1 MKKMKTARRILAS
14 IMTIIMVLGVCT
26 VAASAATSLQALI
39 DATAEGG
46 TLTLTKSYNE
56 SVVINKA
63 ITLDLNGFE
72 IRGEAGDR
80 AIIVNANSTIKNGR
94 VTSMFADVS
103 TKEMI
108 KTVESKAFAAIKTYA
123 DLTLENV
130 RAIGAYTR
138 VPTTSTYYVPMGSAV
153 ESVGADADLVLNNV
167 ALIGRYGVNNAVAGA
182 TSDGGKVTVVDGLL
196 CGFLGAIK
204 DESKVV
210 VADGSTK
217 VNAADRIDGIL
228 ADKIG
233 LNDSEAEIV
242 ESVFADRCYIYTK
255 DPVVETPVITNGWIT
270 AEVDDSNDLPLYQNT
285 VIDFSYKWVPE
296 CAVIADGTKIPFELI
311 DGEYKAFVD
320 SDEAEVIYRL
330 WYEMAPDLKN
340 YVVNFAEIIDEIV
353 RRAVRTADGAV
364 DEVYDM
370 YNEYVEMVA
379 EAYYMLDDVGAE
391 PIPVVGGT
399 FSEIEDFFAIQKA
412 VFEIGGRKMYE
423 VAGELTGDDG
433 YTFGLGTFNYFYG
446 KDYANIK
453 EIRAAYNAMGG
464 ATGNYGIIDEL
475 DDYVEE
481 FLAFDITDSAQW
493 ADIAFWAYSNYEDVL
508 ALVEKAEAKID
519 ALQVALSTDIA
530 ELAVEAAGLEKYIS
544 YLNKVESY
552 IGKAQ
557 SLISEVLANPTVKD
571 VLAMLEENEDKL
583 VDYANKAVKVVEN
596 IENYV
601 EFTVDG
607 NYVMAY
613 AAPERFIA
621 KSVST
626 GLLTVEINGIGSAA
640 VKVDGA
646 AADYVSTSATYAYA
660 DSVVL
665 TAEAEGFIA
674 WASVSGSSNRILTT
688 ETTLTLTTKTPTTVV
703 AYYETP
709 DEGIVDY
716 LFIAPTG
723 QIMGIIAAADDED
736 VYADADFP
744 YVPGLEFTGW
754 PTADGSLM
762 ADYDTIGV
770 SADVKA
776 AAISYTGSS
785 AFDSAS
791 DYYFGKIV
799 KANSTSDAIL
809 VAGDFETATQFT
821 VSFTDNGATTTKT
834 VDANDEVIATAKGAD
849 FSYWADENGNVVSVL
864 KTFKFTAVRDLAV
877 TAVYGA
883 EAPEAVSVLTV
894 ADTVGANGAMKS
906 FYVERSS
913 VADNVVSSGVMLT
926 YDAAVATD
934 EALRFDSGADFIVGK
949 AKVNTQQGVYVASLS
964 YNAINN
970 NGGTVYARSYIEV
983 GNTIYYGDIITVTV
997 G

>member
-1 MKKMKTARRILAS
+1 MKTARRILAS
-14 IMTIIMVLGVCT
+14 IMAIIMVLGVCT

-56 SVVINKA
+56 SVVINKS

-72 IRGEAGDR
+72 VRGEAGDR
-80 AIIVNANSTIKNGR
+80 AIIVNADSTIKNGR
-94 VTSMFADVS
+94 VTSMFAEVS
-103 TKEMI
+103 TMEMI

-138 VPTTSTYYVPMGSAV
+138 VPTTTTYFIPMGSAV
-153 ESVGADADLVLNNV
+153 ESVGADADVVLNNV

-182 TSDGGKVTVVDGLL
+182 TSEGGKVTVVDGLV
-196 CGFLGAIK
+196 CGFLGAFK
-204 DESKVV
+204 DESKVI

-217 VNAADRIDGIL
+217 VNAADRIDGL
-228 ADKIG
+228 LEETMDLGDK
-233 LNDSEAEIV
+233 EIELIEKV
-242 ESVFADRCYIYTK
+242 VADRCYIFTK
-255 DPVVETPVITNGWIT
+255 DPVVETPVISNGGWIV
-270 AEVDDSNDLPLYQNT
+270 AEVDDTNDLPLYQNT
-285 VIDFSYKWVPE
+285 IIDFSYKWVPE
-296 CAVIADGTKIPFELI
+296 CAILADGTKVAFELI
-311 DGEYKAFVD
+311 DGEYKAYVD
-320 SDEAEVIYRL
+320 AEEAEVVYRL

-340 YVVNFAEIIDEIV
+340 YVLNFADIIDEII
-353 RRAVRTADGAV
+353 RRAARTADGAI
-364 DEVYDM
+364 DDLYAE
-370 YNEYVEMVA
+370 YNKYVEMFA
-379 EAYYMLDDVGAE
+379 EAYYMLDDIGAE

-399 FSEIEDFFAIQKA
+399 FSEIDDFFAIQKA
-412 VFEIGGRKMYE
+412 LFELGGRKMYE
-423 VAGELTGDDG
+423 TAYDLTGDEG
-433 YTFGLGTFNYFYG
+433 YQFGLGTFYYFY
-446 KDYANIK
+446 KADYANLK
-453 EIRAAYNAMGG
+453 EVRAAFNAAGG
-464 ATGNYGIIDEL
+464 VEGNYGIIDDI
-475 DDYVEE
+475 DDYVDTV
-481 FLAFDITDSAQW
+481 LTFDLTDSTQW

-508 ALVEKAEAKID
+508 ALIDEAEVKLD
-519 ALQVALSTDIA
+519 ALKAALDTDMA
-530 ELAVEAAGLEKYIS
+530 KVAVEAAGLEKYLGYVEKLDK
-544 YLNKVESY
+544 YLA
-552 IGKAQ
+552 KAQ
-557 SLISEVLANPTVKD
+557 SLIDTVLANETVQD
-571 VLAMLEENEDKL
+571 ILTMLEANEDKL
-583 VDYANKAVKVVEN
+583 VNYANKAINVVEN

-601 EFTVDG
+601 KLTVDG
-607 NYVMAY
+607 DYVMAF
-613 AAPERFIA
+613 AAPRRYVA
-621 KSVST
+621 KAVST
-626 GLLTVEINGIGSAA
+626 GLVTVEINGVGSAA

-646 AADYVSTSATYAYA
+646 ASGSVSTTETYAYA

-674 WASVSGSSNRILTT
+674 WASVSESSNRILTT

-709 DEGIVDY
+709 DESIVDY

-723 QIMGIIAAADDED
+723 QIMGIINAADDED
-736 VYADADFP
+736 VYADVDFP

-776 AAISYTGSS
+776 AAIAYTGSS

-799 KANSTSDAIL
+799 KANSTSKAIL

-821 VSFTDNGATTTKT
+821 VSFTDNGVTTTKT
-834 VDANDEVIATAKGAD
+834 VDANVEVTATAKGAD
-849 FSYWADENGNVVSVL
+849 FSYWADEDGNVVSVC

-883 EAPEAVSVLTV
+883 EAPEAVTVLTV
-894 ADTVGANGAMKS
+894 ADTVGTNGAMKT

-913 VADNVVSSGVMLT
+913 VANNVVSSGVMLT

-934 EALRFDSGADFIVGK
+934 DALRFDSGASFIVGK
-949 AKVNTQQGVYVASLS
+949 AKQNTQQGVYAASLS

-983 GNTIYYGDIITVTV
+983 DGAIYYGDIITVTV